1 MLSNFSCEQT
11 SMMYSHCNEAFQVI
25 TIQTAADPGE
35 GRGGGSAL
43 PGLPKIFSFR
53 RASVQ

>member
-35 GRGGGSAL
+35 GRGGG
-43 PGLPKIFSFR
+43 
-53 RASVQ
+53 